1 MANSNAPKVVNDL
14 QLAPFA
20 TPDGGFFADAGN
32 IFSDGAG
39 NFQCGTWSV
48 AQSTAAAVAIATG
61 NTVALL
67 PNSGVVRLAP
77 AAAVTGIIMP
87 LGPATRNM
95 FLVIV
100 VTTAAANT
108 VTFAAMGTSF
118 VAGGA
123 AVSLAGLAAHLLYWD
138 SVAQLWYQCG
148 PLAN

>member
-1 MANSNAPKVVNDL
+1 MANSNAPKVVNTL
-14 QLAPFA
+14 QLMPLGSS
-20 TPDGGFFADAGN
+20 DGGIIADQGN

-48 AQSTAAAVAIATG
+48 AQSTSAAVVIATG

-100 VTTAAANT
+100 NSSAAAST
-108 VTFAAMGTSF
+108 ITFAAVGTSF

-123 AVSLAGLAAHLLYWD
+123 DVSLAGLAAHLLYWD